1 MKVRRVVV
9 TGLGTV
15 NPLGNSVED
24 TWKNLCRGKSGIN
37 AVEFDT
43 EGIASK
49 IAGQVKDFDVLEYL
63 DKKEAHRMDRY
74 CHYAMVSSIQAMK
87 DANLDSIPPEKLGV
101 ITGTGIGGM
110 RTFEQQT
117 EIFIKRGPRKIS
129 PFFIPMMISNIAAG
143 RLAIHFNAR
152 GVNFNVVSACASS
165 ANAIGEAYR
174 AIKFGA
180 VDAVIVAGAEAA
192 VTPLTLAGFSIMKA
206 LSTRNDFP
214 KTASRPF
221 DLERDGFVLAEGGG
235 TLILEEYEHAIN
247 RGAKIYAEMV
257 GYGATSDAYHITM
270 PLPDGDGGAQAMEN
284 AIKDA
289 GISYKDIQYINA
301 HGTSTPLNDKC
312 ETAAVKTIFGD
323 YAHELK
329 INSSKSMIG
338 HTLGAAGAIEALIL
352 VKSIEKQ
359 KIHPTINLTTPDPE
373 CDLDYNTEGTISL
386 PIEYGMSN
394 SFGFGGHNAVLIFK
408 RYESE

>member
-24 TWKNLCRGKSGIN
+24 TWKNLCQGKSGISS
-37 AVEFDT
+37 VEFDT

-49 IAGQVKDFDVLEYL
+49 IAGQVKDFDVFEYL
-63 DKKEAHRMDRY
+63 DRKEARKMDRY
-74 CHYAMVSSIQAMK
+74 CHYAMASSIQAMK
-87 DANLDSIPPEKLGV
+87 DANLDSIHPEKLGV

-110 RTFEQQT
+110 QTFEQQT
-117 EIFIKRGPRKIS
+117 EIFIKRGPRKVS

-165 ANAIGEAYR
+165 ANAMGEAYR

-180 VDAVIVAGAEAA
+180 ADVVIACGAEAA
-192 VTPLTLAGFSIMKA
+192 VTPFTLAGFSAMRA
-206 LSTRNDFP
+206 LSVRNDSP
-214 KTASRPF
+214 ETASRPF
-221 DLERDGFVLAEGGG
+221 DLERDGFVLSEGGG
-235 TLILEEYEHAIN
+235 TIILEEYDHAKK

-257 GYGATSDAYHITM
+257 GYGATSDAFHITM
-270 PLPDGDGGAQAMEN
+270 PAPNGEGGAQAVKN
-284 AIKDA
+284 ALKDA
-289 GISYKDIQYINA
+289 NIQPQDIQYINA

-312 ETAAVKTIFGD
+312 ETFAIKTVFGEHA
-323 YAHELK
+323 YKLK

-338 HTLGAAGAIEALIL
+338 HTLGAAGAVEALVL
-352 VKSIEKQ
+352 VKSIQEQ
-359 KIHPTINLTTPDPE
+359 KIHPTINLFTPDPE
-373 CDLDYNTEGTISL
+373 CDLDYNPKETIDL
-386 PIEYGMSN
+386 QIEYGMSN

-408 RYESE
+408 RLR